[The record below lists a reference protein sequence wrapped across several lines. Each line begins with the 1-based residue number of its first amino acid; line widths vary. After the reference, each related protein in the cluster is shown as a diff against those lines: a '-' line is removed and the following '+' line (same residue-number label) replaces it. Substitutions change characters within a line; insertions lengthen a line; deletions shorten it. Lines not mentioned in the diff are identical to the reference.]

1 VLTAAKLRQ
10 LQERFSGANV
20 VRKHELL
27 PVESVTFGKRI
38 KIRDTKTGNERV
50 CTILGEGETDPEN
63 GVIAYNS
70 PLASSLIG
78 HSKGE
83 TVEVRLPVG
92 MKTFEI
98 LEVEFA
104 EGYLD

>member
-1 VLTAAKLRQ
+1 M
-10 LQERFSGANV
+10 
-20 VRKHELL
+20 
-27 PVESVTFGKRI
+27 
-38 KIRDTKTGNERV
+38 

-78 HSKGE
+78 HTKGE

-92 MKTFEI
+92 TKTFVI

-104 EGYLD
+104 EGYQD